1 MFRVIV
7 ALILLAISSL
17 AQTAPQSLHSLIDH
31 EWEYTL
37 EHDPL
42 RASWLGDLRY
52 NDRLPDVSLEAAA
65 REHAHNQ
72 QVLKELAAIPRAQLS
87 AQDQLNYDLFERNY
101 KSAVERYDYKLYLR
115 PVHHMEFS
123 IQTWGGFANNLSF
136 RNRKDYED
144 WIARLRAYPRAVE
157 QTTTVLRE
165 GLRQRILYPK
175 VILKRVSTQLAEVT
189 SASPDATSFYTPFTK
204 FPDSVSAAD
213 RERLSASARQ
223 VIANDIQPALKKF
236 QQFFEKEYFP
246 ASFDEVGTSQI
257 PNGQAAY
264 AFTARDHTTTN
275 LTPEQIHQLGLSE
288 VKRIRAEMEKV
299 KAEVGFKGSLTEL
312 FTYLRSDP
320 KFFYKTGDDLL
331 TAYRA
336 LSKTI
341 DPKLPIVIGTI
352 PRQPYGVEPIPM
364 QMARDTTTAYYYQG
378 TADGKKPGTY
388 YVNLYKPDSRPKWEM
403 VALSIHEA
411 VPGHHLQIARSF
423 ELGEIPK
430 FRRYSDY
437 TAYVEGWGLYS
448 ESLGYD
454 MGLYKDPYDR
464 FGQLT
469 YDMWRAVRLV
479 VDTGM
484 HAKHWTRQQA
494 IDYFKDNAAKTE
506 LDIVNE
512 IDRYIAWPGQ
522 ALAYKMGQLKMLE
535 LRKKAEQTLGPKF
548 DIREFND
555 VLLGSGAVP
564 LDTLEQIVNTW
575 ISSKQK

>member
-1 MFRVIV
+1 
-7 ALILLAISSL
+7 
-17 AQTAPQSLHSLIDH
+17 
-31 EWEYTL
+31 
-37 EHDPL
+37 
-42 RASWLGDLRY
+42 
-52 NDRLPDVSLEAAA
+52 
-65 REHAHNQ
+65 
-72 QVLKELAAIPRAQLS
+72 
-87 AQDQLNYDLFERNY
+87 
-101 KSAVERYDYKLYLR
+101 
-115 PVHHMEFS
+115 
-123 IQTWGGFANNLSF
+123 
-136 RNRKDYED
+136 
-144 WIARLRAYPRAVE
+144 
-157 QTTTVLRE
+157 
-165 GLRQRILYPK
+165 
-175 VILKRVSTQLAEVT
+175 
-189 SASPDATSFYTPFTK
+189 
-204 FPDSVSAAD
+204 
-213 RERLSASARQ
+213 
-223 VIANDIQPALKKF
+223 
-236 QQFFEKEYFP
+236 
-246 ASFDEVGTSQI
+246 
-257 PNGQAAY
+257 
-264 AFTARDHTTTN
+264 
-275 LTPEQIHQLGLSE
+275 
-288 VKRIRAEMEKV
+288 MEKV
-299 KAEVGFKGSLTEL
+299 KAEVGFKGSLTEF

-320 KFFYKTGDDLL
+320 KFFYKTGNDLL

-403 VALSIHEA
+403 TALSIHEA

-564 LDTLEQIVNTW
+564 LDTLEQIVDAW
-575 ISSKQK
+575 IATKQK

>member
-1 MFRVIV
+1 MLRTIL
-7 ALILLAISSL
+7 ALLLLSFPLS
-17 AQTAPQSLHSLIDH
+17 AQTASQSLHSLIDR

-42 RASWLGDLRY
+42 RASWLGDQRY

-65 REHAHNQ
+65 SEHVHNQ

-101 KSAVERYDYKLYLR
+101 KSAVERHDYKLYLR

-136 RNRKDYED
+136 RNTKDYED

-157 QTTTVLRE
+157 QTTVVLRE
-165 GLRQRILYPK
+165 GLRQRVLYPK

-189 SASPDATSFYTPFTK
+189 TASPDATSFYTPFTR

-288 VKRIRAEMEKV
+288 VKRIRTEMEKV
-299 KAEVGFKGSLTEL
+299 KAEVGFKGSLTEF

-320 KFFYKTGDDLL
+320 KFFYKTGNDLL

-364 QMARDTTTAYYYQG
+364 QMARDNTTAYYYQG

-403 VALSIHEA
+403 TALSIHEA

-484 HAKHWTRQQA
+484 HSKHWTRQQA

-564 LDTLEQIVNTW
+564 LDTLEQIVNQWLAT
-575 ISSKQK
+575 KQK